1 MPSKTNKSK
10 FLSVRVTPAE
20 YKAFSAKARPYGTAS
35 NLLRE
40 LIEGFLDDRVTVIP
54 NPNRSIYHVP
64 GTKD

>member
-1 MPSKTNKSK
+1 MPSKPNKSR

-40 LIEGFLDDRVTVIP
+40 LIDALIDDRVTVIP